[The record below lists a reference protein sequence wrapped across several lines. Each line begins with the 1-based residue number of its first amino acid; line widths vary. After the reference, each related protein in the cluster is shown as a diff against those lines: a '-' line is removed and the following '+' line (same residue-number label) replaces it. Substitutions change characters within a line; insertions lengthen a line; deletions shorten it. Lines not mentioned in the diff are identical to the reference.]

1 MTSELLAPFDRV
13 RALRFDSD
21 GFALLDQRA
30 LPQRS
35 DWLPMADAPAVAE
48 AIRALVVRGAPA
60 IGIAAGYGLA
70 LAARALVQAPLAE
83 RVAGFAAAAA
93 MLRAA
98 RPTAVNL
105 MWAVDRMLAACGD
118 NPEPEAVLAQAR
130 AIEAEDL
137 AANYRMALTG
147 ASYIAPGSGVL
158 THCNTGSLATAGLG
172 TALGVIRAAYA
183 QGKLAQVHAGETRPW
198 LQGARLTVYELQQ
211 DGIPAKLIAD
221 GAGAWLLAQGRT
233 HWVIVGADRI
243 CANGDTANKIGTLS
257 LAIAAKHF
265 GAKVMVVAPTST
277 VDFGTPSG
285 DRIHIEERDPR
296 ELTEYAGIR
305 VVAPGIDAWNPV
317 FDVTPAALIDVIVTE
332 KGAVERP
339 NLERMRALA

>member
-35 DWLPMADAPAVAE
+35 DWLPMADARAVAE

-60 IGIAAGYGLA
+60 IGIAVGYGLA

-83 RVAGFAAAAA
+83 RIAGFAAAAA

-118 NPEPEAVLAQAR
+118 NPEPDAVLAQAR

-183 QGKLAQVHAGETRPW
+183 QGKLA
-198 LQGARLTVYELQQ
+198 
-211 DGIPAKLIAD
+211 
-221 GAGAWLLAQGRT
+221 
-233 HWVIVGADRI
+233 
-243 CANGDTANKIGTLS
+243 
-257 LAIAAKHF
+257 
-265 GAKVMVVAPTST
+265 
-277 VDFGTPSG
+277 
-285 DRIHIEERDPR
+285 
-296 ELTEYAGIR
+296 
-305 VVAPGIDAWNPV
+305 
-317 FDVTPAALIDVIVTE
+317 
-332 KGAVERP
+332 
-339 NLERMRALA
+339 